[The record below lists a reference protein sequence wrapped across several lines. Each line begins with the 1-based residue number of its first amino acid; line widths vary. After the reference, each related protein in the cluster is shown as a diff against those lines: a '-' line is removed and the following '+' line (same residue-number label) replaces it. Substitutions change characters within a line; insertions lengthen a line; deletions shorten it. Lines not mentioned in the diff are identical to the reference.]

1 MSTWGTR
8 AGRVPPQER
17 ARILARDGGVC
28 QLGYPGCTWHA
39 TEVDHIVPLASGGT
53 ADPDNLQAVCESCH
67 VIKTAA
73 EKLTG
78 IRASAARRRARR
90 HLPVK
95 PHPGEMR

>member
-1 MSTWGTR
+1 VSTWGTR
-8 AGRVPPQER
+8 LGRVPPQQR
-17 ARILARDGGVC
+17 ARVLERDGHIC
-28 QLGYPGCTWHA
+28 QLQFAGCTIVA
-39 TEVDHIVPLASGGT
+39 SVVDHAVPLASGGG

>member
-1 MSTWGTR
+1 VVM
-8 AGRVPPQER
+8 AGLGADQQKRS
-17 ARILARDGGVC
+17 LAAVT
-28 QLGYPGCTWHA
+28 P
-39 TEVDHIVPLASGGT
+39 ASGGG

-78 IRASAARRRARR
+78 IRASAACRRARR

>member
-8 AGRVPPQER
+8 VGRVPPQER
-17 ARILARDGGVC
+17 ARILERDGGVC
-28 QLGYPGCTWHA
+28 QLGYTGCSFYA

-53 ADPDNLQAVCESCH
+53 SDPDNLQAVCESCH

-78 IRASAARRRARR
+78 SRDSAARRRARR